1 MGGVV
6 AATLAVYTRIK
17 EELLP
22 VPSKSHYTFN
32 LRDFAKVVQGIMRGD
47 PRATTD
53 VSAVSSRE
61 RARRRSSM
69 FAG

>member
-6 AATLAVYTRIK
+6 AATLAVYANIK

-32 LRDFAKVVQGIMRGD
+32 LRDFAKVV
-47 PRATTD
+47 
-53 VSAVSSRE
+53 
-61 RARRRSSM
+61 
-69 FAG
+69 